1 METQCPRMDS
11 CRVVYLTTYLLAVVL
26 LASYSAT
33 LISFLTVLIVKVPF
47 NNLEEFLIVGTHK
60 LGTLENDT
68 VLTLFEVS
76 KNNSNNQFC

>member
-1 METQCPRMDS
+1 MDS

-33 LISFLTVLIVKVPF
+33 LISFLTVLILEVPF

-60 LGTLENDT
+60 LGTLEDST
-68 VLTLFEVS
+68 VLTLFKVS
-76 KNNSNNQFC
+76 KNNSNNKFC